1 MTATHLKTQDFDK
14 KISEGITLVDFWA
27 TWCPP
32 CRIQGP
38 ILDKLADSIGSK
50 ALISKV
56 DVDQEQELAQRFMIR
71 SIPTLILFKDGKQIE
86 TMVGV
91 QSQEVLTEKIN
102 QLSK

>member
-14 KISEGITLVDFWA
+14 KISKGITLVDFWA

-38 ILDKLADSIGSK
+38 ILDKLADNIGSK

-91 QSQEVLTEKIN
+91 QSQEALTEKIN